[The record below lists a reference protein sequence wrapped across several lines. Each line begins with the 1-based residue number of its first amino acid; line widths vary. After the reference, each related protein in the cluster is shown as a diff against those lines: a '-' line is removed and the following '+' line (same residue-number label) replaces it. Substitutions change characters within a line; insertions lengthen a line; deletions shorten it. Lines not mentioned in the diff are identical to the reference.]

1 MLKKS
6 TLVLTLAL
14 LAFGC
19 APRVSKRAPNAY
31 VAAQPEK
38 VAVAPVKAVQPVQQ
52 DRSMVQAKQQPQPAV
67 VAAPVQKAKLDEP
80 APAPSLAKAQP
91 AQQQSAQPAA
101 QQQAQQQTI
110 AKAEPAKASVDNDAD
125 DDDSEA
131 SYAPEQTTKTASAR
145 KSFYSFSDDEITS
158 MRRRSRDFKKLH
170 DKLMSCTTKSE
181 KTIAKREQLRDKIIA
196 LQNTEYRTPK
206 QDRELNKLRSDERK
220 MLSSRGEDSKD
231 CSELEG
237 RLTEMLR
244 VAYGTQGA

>member
-1 MLKKS
+1 
-6 TLVLTLAL
+6 
-14 LAFGC
+14 
-19 APRVSKRAPNAY
+19 
-31 VAAQPEK
+31 
-38 VAVAPVKAVQPVQQ
+38 
-52 DRSMVQAKQQPQPAV
+52 MVQAKQPQQQQQQPAV
-67 VAAPVQKAKLDEP
+67 VTAPVQKAKLDEP

-91 AQQQSAQPAA
+91 AQQQAP
-101 QQQAQQQTI
+101 QQTVI
-110 AKAEPAKASVDNDAD
+110 AKAEPAKASADNDAED
-125 DDDSEA
+125 DDAEA
-131 SYAPEQTTKTASAR
+131 SYAPEQTSKTASAR

-158 MRRRSRDFKKLH
+158 MRRRSKDFKKLH

-206 QDRELNKLRSDERK
+206 QDKELNKLRSEERK

-244 VAYGTQGA
+244 VAYTRGA